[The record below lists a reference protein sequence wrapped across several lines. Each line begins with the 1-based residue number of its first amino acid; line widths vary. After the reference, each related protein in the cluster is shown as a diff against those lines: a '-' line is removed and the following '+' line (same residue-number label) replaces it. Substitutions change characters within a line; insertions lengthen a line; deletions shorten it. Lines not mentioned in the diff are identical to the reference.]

1 MNPTITRTYDRYV
14 DARGAVHAVKEVG
27 VLDEDISV
35 VANSDHPDA
44 DAVDDIKG
52 ETSTAGA
59 GAGVGATL
67 GGGAGLLAG
76 LGLMAVPGVG
86 PIVAAGW
93 LASTAA
99 GAVAG
104 AITGAAAG
112 GIVDALT
119 DDGVPETEAQAYAE
133 AVRRGG
139 ILLSVKTTPENEA
152 DVIAA
157 LDNNRPIDLALRRG
171 DWERDGWKDYDPA
184 SPAYSPDEAMNERN
198 RYL

>member
-1 MNPTITRTYDRYV
+1 MKNTVTRTYDRYV

-27 VLDEDISV
+27 VLDDDISV

-52 ETSTAGA
+52 ETSAAGA

-76 LGLMAVPGVG
+76 LGLMAVPGAG

-93 LASTAA
+93 LASAAA

-119 DDGVPETEAQAYAE
+119 EEGVPESEAQAYAE
-133 AVRRGG
+133 SVRRGG
-139 ILLSVKTTPENEA
+139 ILVSVKTAPENEA

-157 LDNNRPIDLALRRG
+157 LDNNRPVDLALRRA
-171 DWERDGWKDYDPA
+171 DWERNGWRAYDPA
-184 SPAYSPDEAMNERN
+184 SPAYSPDEATNERT